1 MKKIA
6 VMIWRIFEKVI
17 EYIFFIFPVAPKK
30 IIFNNFNG
38 SGFGCN
44 PKYIAQ
50 ELHEQCPEWD
60 MVWIIKNKKQ
70 YIPNY
75 MRGVKENSLK
85 LLYELATSH
94 IIVTNVKCDIKIVKK
109 KNQYVIQTWH
119 ASFSPK
125 YMEQDACDKLG
136 KRYLKESKLNSEQT
150 DLFLSNSSEQSKE
163 YRKAFWCECEIM
175 ECGYPRNDILF
186 SCSNELKIDIKRRL
200 KIHKLTKIVLY
211 TPTFRED
218 DSIDAYQLDC
228 EKVIDCLERQG
239 DMWKLLIRMHPNV
252 RRYKNIFQFGEKII
266 DVTDYPD
273 IQELLVAADML
284 ITDFSTTMVD
294 FSIMKKPVF
303 LFAIDI
309 EQYIKQRGLKPVF
322 FDFPFSLSRSNE
334 ELIENIEKFNNI
346 EYLAKIEKFVHTYAS
361 GDKGIAAKSVVERIM
376 SL

>member
-109 KNQYVIQTWH
+109 KNQYVIQT
-119 ASFSPK
+119 
-125 YMEQDACDKLG
+125 
-136 KRYLKESKLNSEQT
+136 
-150 DLFLSNSSEQSKE
+150 
-163 YRKAFWCECEIM
+163 
-175 ECGYPRNDILF
+175 
-186 SCSNELKIDIKRRL
+186 
-200 KIHKLTKIVLY
+200 
-211 TPTFRED
+211 
-218 DSIDAYQLDC
+218 
-228 EKVIDCLERQG
+228 
-239 DMWKLLIRMHPNV
+239 
-252 RRYKNIFQFGEKII
+252 
-266 DVTDYPD
+266 VT
-273 IQELLVAADML
+273 
-284 ITDFSTTMVD
+284 
-294 FSIMKKPVF
+294 
-303 LFAIDI
+303 
-309 EQYIKQRGLKPVF
+309 
-322 FDFPFSLSRSNE
+322 
-334 ELIENIEKFNNI
+334 
-346 EYLAKIEKFVHTYAS
+346 
-361 GDKGIAAKSVVERIM
+361 
-376 SL
+376 